1 MSVLPEPVGAATSTC
16 RPARISGQAWACAEP
31 LQGPT
36 DLYDSDWLSDI
47 QAIGAENYYPH
58 DPW

>member
-1 MSVLPEPVGAATSTC
+1 MVV
-16 RPARISGQAWACAEP
+16 RHP

-47 QAIGAENYYPH
+47 RTIGAENYYPTIT
-58 DPW
+58 W